1 MPKFVWLKN
10 ALLGPMPSVLHD
22 DSVFGVMGEKKL
34 GILQAHDINE
44 MEAHLPLATL
54 SLRFPCTVKEET
66 DEG

>member
-22 DSVFGVMGEKKL
+22 DAVFGVTQDKDL
-34 GILQAHDINE
+34 GILQKHDINDI
-44 MEAHLPLATL
+44 EAHLPLASL
-54 SLRFPCTVKEET
+54 SLRYPFVKVDT